1 MNNKLKNNTKHMIMV
16 INHLIKLKMYNLIY
30 NKRKIINNLI
40 LIIPQICQIIKKK
53 LFNKLLMK
61 VIK

>member
-1 MNNKLKNNTKHMIMV
+1 MIMV

>member
-1 MNNKLKNNTKHMIMV
+1 MIMV

-40 LIIPQICQIIKKK
+40 LIILQICQIMNKK